1 MGRGA
6 TVEYDEPLT
15 GFSRGE
21 GGLAQGRGMKEGEPD
36 PDLEGSELSYAS
48 SPTPSMVKSG

>member
-1 MGRGA
+1 M
-6 TVEYDEPLT
+6 YDKPLT

-21 GGLAQGRGMKEGEPD
+21 SGLAQGRVRDEGEPD